1 MLWLKKKFVLIDSFV
16 YSWLEVS
23 DVILTKVLPIAR
35 IFGIHLM
42 EFTHSYV
49 HPA

>member
-23 DVILTKVLPIAR
+23 DVILTKVLPI
-35 IFGIHLM
+35 GIHLM
-42 EFTHSYV
+42 EFMHSYV